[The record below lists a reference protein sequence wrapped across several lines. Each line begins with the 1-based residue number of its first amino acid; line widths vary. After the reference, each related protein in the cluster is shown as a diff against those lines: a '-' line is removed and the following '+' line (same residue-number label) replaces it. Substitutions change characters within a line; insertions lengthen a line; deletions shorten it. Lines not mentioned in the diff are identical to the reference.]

1 MKKFL
6 GVLLSVCLLLGLT
19 AFPAAASGE
28 TSDRVMF
35 GSMRHSKYDGEFL
48 FYSQSRSVLVGNGNL
63 YRAPGWLE

>member
-1 MKKFL
+1 MKGDMQMKKFL

-35 GSMRHSKYDGEFL
+35 VQWTLKI
-48 FYSQSRSVLVGNGNL
+48 
-63 YRAPGWLE
+63 